1 MKESRRKLLEQLKNP
16 PTWGKAINFAT
27 TVVAAVAALCMLLVD
42 YEGNAL
48 SIVAYTLFGFAGVS
62 LTYSVYLLVRLAPHA
77 KQNAKAFLERYPF
90 TRLLLQN
97 YGFRTVIFAIGS
109 FAISVA
115 FSLFNGYMGIVNRSI
130 WYGALAAYYIALAF
144 LRGGILLYH
153 KGKIGKSKTVDFTLD
168 EYAKANVYKNSG
180 IVLLILCA
188 ALSSAIAQMIFSD
201 AHFIYVGWTI
211 YAYAAYAFYK
221 ITMSI
226 VHLFRATRQSDL
238 TVQAIRNVNFA
249 DASVSILAL
258 QTALLATFSDGQF
271 NASLMNTV
279 TGVAVSAFSIGLG
292 VYMIIT
298 AHKKIRALKKE
309 EKNHE

>member
-1 MKESRRKLLEQLKNP
+1 
-16 PTWGKAINFAT
+16 
-27 TVVAAVAALCMLLVD
+27 
-42 YEGNAL
+42 
-48 SIVAYTLFGFAGVS
+48 
-62 LTYSVYLLVRLAPHA
+62 
-77 KQNAKAFLERYPF
+77 
-90 TRLLLQN
+90 
-97 YGFRTVIFAIGS
+97 
-109 FAISVA
+109 
-115 FSLFNGYMGIVNRSI
+115 
-130 WYGALAAYYIALAF
+130 
-144 LRGGILLYH
+144 
-153 KGKIGKSKTVDFTLD
+153 
-168 EYAKANVYKNSG
+168 
-180 IVLLILCA
+180 
-188 ALSSAIAQMIFSD
+188 MIFSD

-249 DASVSILAL
+249 DASASILAL
-258 QTALLATFSDGQF
+258 QAALLATFSDGQF

-298 AHKKIRALKKE
+298 GRKKIRALKKE